1 MLALQ
6 LFLGYEEFP
15 GLDSV
20 VFKSQ
25 GEIDT
30 YLGVIFAVLGPKE
43 QISDA
48 GTSFIRGCLTYDSGR
63 RPTARQAFY
72 HSWLQEPESDRKM
85 FKRLESDNVLS
96 WKPQQLKFPVI
107 EDLTT
112 LSLGVN
118 RHEDGHGAQQAAGRD
133 AVSPHFIGQELTGT
147 NRSHKTHIGGSILA
161 QSAGSVPATAFR
173 PGQVQA
179 KRKRTTFNPES
190 GKRPRSSPP

>member
-25 GEIDT
+25 GQVDT
-30 YLGVIFAVLGPKE
+30 YLGVIFAVLGPKG

-48 GTSFIRGCLTYDSGR
+48 GTSFIRACLAYDSGR

-72 HSWLQEPESDRKM
+72 HSWLQEPVSDRKM
-85 FKRLESDNVLS
+85 FKRLVTDIVLL
-96 WKPQQLKFPVI
+96 WKPQQVKFPVI
-107 EDLTT
+107 EDLTM
-112 LSLGVN
+112 LSLGVIG
-118 RHEDGHGAQQAAGRD
+118 HEGGPGAHQTAGRD
-133 AVSPHFIGQELTGT
+133 AVSPHFIDQGLARTDRAHE
-147 NRSHKTHIGGSILA
+147 THSGGSTSA
-161 QSAGSVPATAFR
+161 QGPGSVLATAFR

-179 KRKRTTFNPES
+179 KRKWTRSNAENA
-190 GKRPRSSPP
+190 KRPRSSVP